1 MSTTSTQTSAHV
13 VELHTGLD
21 ADRIRDALCNARQRR
36 MTALLDS
43 LERAKQQ
50 HARDW
55 VSFEW
60 DAKELIRG

>member
-1 MSTTSTQTSAHV
+1 MNTSTQTAGNV
-13 VELHTGLD
+13 VELHTPLD

-43 LERAKQQ
+43 MERAKQR
-50 HARDW
+50 HAREW
-55 VSFEW
+55 MSFEW

>member
-1 MSTTSTQTSAHV
+1 MSPTSTQTASNV
-13 VELHTGLD
+13 VPLHTGLA
-21 ADRIRDALCNARQRR
+21 ADRIRDALCNARHRR

-60 DAKELIRG
+60 NAEELVR